1 MYRGNCKQLGKYRI
15 DRRTETHNHLLHDKN
30 EKKEDNN
37 QENKNESGSTKNDER
52 NGAVTADGIDHNEHC
67 NTSMKFETVLVM
79 ALRTV
84 KLKNENKEL
93 VVNALLDASTTSYI
107 IYDVAAELELQGPL
121 KTVSIRAMNGNVNTY
136 QTMPVACELL
146 SCHETLKHYILAYTT
161 NKITGNM
168 RPIEW
173 RVNANK

>member
-1 MYRGNCKQLGKYRI
+1 
-15 DRRTETHNHLLHDKN
+15 
-30 EKKEDNN
+30 
-37 QENKNESGSTKNDER
+37 
-52 NGAVTADGIDHNEHC
+52 
-67 NTSMKFETVLVM
+67 MKLETVLAM

-84 KLKNENKEL
+84 KLKNENKEV

-121 KTVSIRAMNGNVNTY
+121 KTVPIRAMNGNVNTY